1 MSEEDTLESDT
12 IPAPIVPPP
21 RPVVT
26 NLNASPKLKMTNIS
40 TSPNSISTVTKAR
53 SYFVLPTSSEN
64 LTRSTTFFRIPKTSP
79 TPPDASPFSRQSD
92 SISET
97 NSVKSAKS
105 TVSFKIDK
113 IDKPRKRLSS
123 TDIVV
128 DEGSEYDGS
137 QDIQSIKSD
146 DFDENEDVFIVKDIS
161 NINDNEK
168 CSVKEIVTTDK
179 VAGQIQRPKLRK
191 VNSSDSIPPPKEFKR
206 QHNHHGFDDKDN
218 ENYKSEPR
226 DDTNDSVIITVEG
239 KYSM

>member
-1 MSEEDTLESDT
+1 MSDKDTSESDA

-21 RPVVT
+21 RPIVT

-53 SYFVLPTSSEN
+53 SYFVLPTSTEN
-64 LTRSTTFFRIPKTSP
+64 LTRSTSFFRIPKTSP
-79 TPPDASPFSRQSD
+79 APPDASPFSRQSD

-113 IDKPRKRLSS
+113 IDKPHKRLSS
-123 TDIVV
+123 NDIVV

-137 QDIQSIKSD
+137 EDIRSIKSD
-146 DFDENEDVFIVKDIS
+146 DLNENEDVFIVKDIS
-161 NINDNEK
+161 NINNNEK
-168 CSVKEIVTTDK
+168 CSVTEMVTTDK
-179 VAGQIQRPKLRK
+179 VAGQTQRPKIRK
-191 VNSSDSIPPPKEFKR
+191 VNSSDSIPPPNEFKH
-206 QHNHHGFDDKDN
+206 QHNHHGFDDKDE
-218 ENYKSEPR
+218 ENDKTVPR

-239 KYSM
+239 KYFM